1 MLDITVDAFYSD
13 CHRVEFI
20 KSNLQLMFLRVHME
34 IALLLLLVFL
44 LSWLDSDVDASSWS
58 GREQR
63 GLFINTNVSSSEHV
77 TQRRKKGRDLICHI
91 QQVYM

>member
-1 MLDITVDAFYSD
+1 MRHFTQIVI
-13 CHRVEFI
+13 EFV

-34 IALLLLLVFL
+34 IALFLLLMFL

-77 TQRRKKGRDLICHI
+77 TQHRKTRKRLHMSHTAGLH
-91 QQVYM
+91 VT